1 MLHCVT
7 ARNVDVG
14 SLVTADSSTGT
25 PLFSVA
31 RINVLRVQVYVPQDA
46 VSSVTDGIAA
56 ELTVPEMPGRD
67 FKGTVARTADA
78 LQPDTRTL
86 LVEIDVDNADGAL
99 TAGLYC
105 TVQFDV
111 PRARPAIVI
120 PSEALIFTKAGL
132 QVAVFDNGTARLRAV
147 HLAHDDG
154 AKVSIADGLAPAD
167 QVIVSPPVDLVD
179 GAPVRAA
186 PQEGQGPGGT
196 ANAH

>member
-56 ELTVPEMPGRD
+56 ELTVPEMPGRV